1 MTELKGILNQKV
13 ADFFGLKDNK
23 MVYIGEQNIL
33 HMKNKHYSDY
43 ETYYQYLSEI
53 VNSPDYVGK
62 NPRDESLEL
71 IKEFFCEESN
81 SYVKVAVRVSK
92 NQTLFIR
99 TLYSLNSSKFEYQVS
114 KGYYQR
120 VENL

>member
-53 VNSPDYVGK
+53 VNSPDYIGK

-71 IKEFFCEESN
+71 IKEFFCRESN
-81 SYVKVAVRVSK
+81 SYVKVAIRVSK

-114 KGYYQR
+114 QGYYHR